1 MQRRNNCRFI
11 ASLALLLPTAALAAS
26 VAAPITAC
34 KDEADSKKVF
44 EFISKNDASGLDKFK
59 TSKVA
64 AGDCSSL
71 SKGMAV
77 TIDKKDGQYMCVRP
91 TGGLDCFWAAAV
103 TINENP
109 TQPEK
114 AQSPQPGDRG
124 RGGRQPQ
131 L

>member
-1 MQRRNNCRFI
+1 MSNYRFV
-11 ASLALLLPTAALAAS
+11 ASLALLLPTAAQAAS

-34 KDEADSKKVF
+34 KAEADSKKVF

-59 TSKVA
+59 TSKVT

-77 TIDKKDGQYMCVRP
+77 TIDKKDGQFLCVRP
-91 TGGLDCFWAAAV
+91 TGGLDCFWTAAV

-109 TQPEK
+109 TQAEK
-114 AQSPQPGDRG
+114 AQPSQPGGRG

-131 L
+131 P